1 MFELLVNGIPRTY
14 RDKAEYAVDAGRILK
29 HRDLGSEII
38 VLNKNTREWLIVS
51 DVVFASPKWQ
61 PAAQAVTAR
70 AV

>member
-14 RDKAEYAVDAGRILK
+14 RDKPEFAVDAGRVLK
-29 HRDLGSEII
+29 RRDLSAEIT
-38 VLNKNTREWLIVS
+38 VLNLTTREWLIVS

-70 AV
+70 AM